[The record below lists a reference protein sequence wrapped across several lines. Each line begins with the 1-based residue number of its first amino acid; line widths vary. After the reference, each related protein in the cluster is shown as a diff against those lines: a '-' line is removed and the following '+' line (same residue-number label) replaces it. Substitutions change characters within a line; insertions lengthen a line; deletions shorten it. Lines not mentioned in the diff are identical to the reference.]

1 MSSSAIG
8 LDIGHHAVRAVALHR
23 AGRTLSI
30 TGHATVRR
38 RDDDGQPRPLALV
51 LAELDA
57 LLSLKGPVHAAL
69 GDVSTLVRYVS
80 TIPLPHDRLQR
91 LLRLELETQ
100 MEGSELAADTFAV
113 PLAGDELIHCCVM
126 SQPTQ
131 VHAALGEMKALGI
144 VPRSLSFGPV
154 AAFNATVPVPPV
166 VDDQLALLVDIGA
179 TSTGLSLFGD
189 RRLLACRQ
197 LSLGGDAFTKALVE
211 AGGFEVARA
220 EELKCSGATARSAV
234 SGAAAQA
241 APAAQSTA
249 TPADDRPLVFEEA
262 SGPVPT
268 VPEPNTDLFADDA
281 LNAPAPAAA
290 APVSSSTAD
299 PVAAS
304 GLRVFGDE
312 GGPVVP
318 SPGTATVSMATLS
331 LGPEMTRVAEGL
343 YTQLVSSL
351 AWFKTQIHARNL
363 TVAKVYLVGGGAGL
377 IGLDAYLQR
386 RFNVPVERLDP
397 CESLAGTPPARS
409 WEYAAAVGLAVG
421 ALTPVPG
428 AVALD
433 LTPDAVQLQRLWRR
447 ELVWPWVAAAAL
459 LLATVLAGWTM
470 LNEQSAAQASLE
482 AYQFHRKTAEEL
494 RAQLD
499 DLEREKAGLEEDL
512 RAIAGRIFAGRDLLY
527 AVRALKEAPAVAGE
541 SKAREL
547 WLTRMETVN
556 VGKDAE
562 VRDPTPAPTGTGR
575 RMATTGTEPV
585 RKSGRHDT
593 AIDRGAIDIT
603 GLVKFDSAP
612 TDTDLNAYFE
622 AYKEWIAKW
631 QPGKDAPPL
640 FASVLVREHVIN
652 HSKKEPVKT
661 GRSQPRATTPPPEE
675 AGRFPFKLRYAFQ
688 PTNLDQITDEKPTPG
703 LRGP

>member
-1 MSSSAIG
+1 MSSTAIG
-8 LDIGHHAVRAVALHR
+8 LDIGHHAVRAVALRR
-23 AGRTLSI
+23 AGRTLTI
-30 TGHATVRR
+30 AGHATVRR
-38 RDDDGQPRPLALV
+38 RDDDGQPRPLAVV

-57 LLSLKGPVHAAL
+57 LLSLKGPLYAAL

-80 TIPLPHDRLQR
+80 TIPLQPDRLQR
-91 LLRLELETQ
+91 LLRLELEQQ

-113 PLAGDELIHCCVM
+113 PLAGEELIHCCVM

-131 VHAALGEMKALGI
+131 IHAALSEMKSVGI
-144 VPRSLSFGPV
+144 TPLSLSFAPV
-154 AAFNATVPVPPV
+154 AVFNATVPVPPV
-166 VDDQLALLVDIGA
+166 TDEHLELALLVDIGA
-179 TSTGLSLFGD
+179 TTTGLSLFGE

-197 LSLGGDAFTKALVE
+197 LSLGGDAFTQALVE
-211 AGGFEVARA
+211 AGGFDKARA
-220 EELKCSGATARSAV
+220 EAMKCSGVTARGLSP
-234 SGAAAQA
+234 Q
-241 APAAQSTA
+241 PTERA
-249 TPADDRPLVFEEA
+249 TPPATSPTVDRPLVFED
-262 SGPVPT
+262 P
-268 VPEPNTDLFADDA
+268 PEPTAVVADPLAGLFAEDV
-281 LNAPAPAAA
+281 LNPPVSGASA
-290 APVSSSTAD
+290 APID
-299 PVAAS
+299 PLSVEPGTSS

-312 GGPVVP
+312 TVP

-331 LGPEMTRVAEGL
+331 LGPEMTRVAESL
-343 YTQLVSSL
+343 YTQLASSL

-363 TVAKVYLVGGGAGL
+363 AITKVYLVGGGAGL

-386 RFNVPVERLDP
+386 RFNVQVERLDP
-397 CESLAGTPPARS
+397 CAELAGAAPERP

-421 ALTPVPG
+421 ALSPVPG
-428 AVALD
+428 TVALD
-433 LTPDAVQLQRLWRR
+433 LTPDGIQLQRLWRR
-447 ELVWPWVAAAAL
+447 NLVWPWVAAAAL
-459 LLATVLAGWTM
+459 LLATMLAGWTL
-470 LNEQSAAQASLE
+470 LNEQAADQASLE
-482 AYQFHRKTAEEL
+482 AYLYHRKNAEEL

-499 DLEREKAGLEEDL
+499 ELEREKAGMEEDL

-527 AVRALKEAPAVAGE
+527 AVRALKEAPAVGGE

-556 VGKDAE
+556 VGQDAE
-562 VRDPTPAPTGTGR
+562 VSQPTPVTTGTGR
-575 RMATTGTEPV
+575 RMAATGTEPV

-631 QPGKDAPPL
+631 QPAKDAPPL

-652 HSKKEPVKT
+652 HSKKEPLKT
-661 GRSQPRATTPPPEE
+661 GRSQPRTTTPTPAPEE

-688 PTNLDQITDEKPTPG
+688 PTNLDQITDEKPTSG

>member
-1 MSSSAIG
+1 MSNDAIG

-23 AGRTLSI
+23 AGHTLSI
-30 TGHATVRR
+30 TGHASVRR
-38 RDDDGQPRPLALV
+38 RDDAGQPRPLAVV

-57 LLSLKGPVHAAL
+57 QLSLKGPLCAAL

-80 TIPLPHDRLQR
+80 TIPLPQDRLQR

-131 VHAALGEMKALGI
+131 VHAALGEMKVLGI
-144 VPRSLSFGPV
+144 VPRSLSFAPV

-166 VDDQLALLVDIGA
+166 TDEHLELALLVDIGA
-179 TSTGLSLFGD
+179 TTTGLSLFGE

-211 AGGFEVARA
+211 AGGFEPAHA
-220 EELKCSGATARSAV
+220 EEMKCSGVTARKLSP
-234 SGAAAQA
+234 SPL
-241 APAAQSTA
+241 APAVAPSA
-249 TPADDRPLVFEEA
+249 TPPADDRPLEFEDP
-262 SGPVPT
+262 SGPVAVIPD
-268 VPEPNTDLFADDA
+268 PLAGLFADDG
-281 LNAPAPAAA
+281 LNSPAPVP
-290 APVSSSTAD
+290 PVSAD
-299 PVAAS
+299 PAAAS

-312 GGPVVP
+312 GGPAVP
-318 SPGTATVSMATLS
+318 SPGAATVGMATLS
-331 LGPEMTRVAEGL
+331 LGPEMTRVAESL

-363 TVAKVYLVGGGAGL
+363 AITKVYLAGGGAGL
-377 IGLDAYLQR
+377 VGLDVYLQR

-397 CESLAGTPPARS
+397 CAALAGAAPARP
-409 WEYAAAVGLAVG
+409 WEYAAAVGLAVS
-421 ALTPVPG
+421 ALPPMPG
-428 AVALD
+428 VVALD
-433 LTPDAVQLQRLWRR
+433 LTPDGIQLQRLWRR
-447 ELVWPWVAAAAL
+447 ELVWPWAAAAAL
-459 LLATVLAGWTM
+459 LLATVLAAVTIYR
-470 LNEQSAAQASLE
+470 ERSFDQANLD
-482 AYQFHRKTAEEL
+482 AYLDHRKTAEEL

-499 DLEREKAGLEEDL
+499 ELEREKAGLEEDL
-512 RAIAGRIFAGRDLLY
+512 RAIAGRVFAGRDLLY

-547 WLTRMETVN
+547 WLTRMETV
-556 VGKDAE
+556 GIGQDAE
-562 VRDPTPAPTGTGR
+562 VRDPTPVTTGTGR
-575 RMATTGTEPV
+575 RMSATGTEPV

-593 AIDRGAIDIT
+593 AIDRGAVDIT

-631 QPGKDAPPL
+631 QPGKDAKPL
-640 FASVLVREHVIN
+640 FSDVRVLEHVIN

-661 GRSQPRATTPPPEE
+661 GRSQPPRAVPPDE

-688 PTNLDQITDEKPTPG
+688 PTNLDQITDERPTPG